1 MSAQRHDHSHDHD
14 HDHDHHH
21 DNGHAHHDHDHGGS
35 DLAVVTSEEGPSRR
49 RIDVTVPLA
58 RVQRAY
64 ERAYRDIAKN
74 ARIKGFR
81 PGKVPRAVLEKMYGA
96 SLGEEIERLLV
107 NETLGAALAQA
118 GVEPVAQPAVDASP
132 PRADRDFTYKALVEV
147 RPPIELP
154 ALEGLPGERPVVLVG
169 DDEVERELAEL
180 QRRHAPLIEEPQGTA
195 AGNGHIVTIDF
206 VGRIDGVPFEGG
218 SGRDVELELGSGRFI
233 PGFEEQLVG
242 AVSGEDRVVD
252 TTFPENYGS
261 PELAGKTAAFSVHVA
276 EVKRRELPALDD
288 EFAKDLGE
296 FDTIGALRDRI
307 HQDLRESREQTARA
321 ALRRSVLG
329 ALVERSSFEVPPG
342 ATDGQLERRLRL
354 AVRQLHQ
361 GVPHDVLHAQVE
373 RWREE
378 WRPAAEREVKERWLL
393 DAVAEKRELAVA
405 EAAVAEQVERMATA
419 QGVTPAQLREQ
430 VGDEL
435 LEASIR
441 SDLLREQA
449 LDFLVSTAK
458 VEEVTDT

>member
-1 MSAQRHDHSHDHD
+1 MSAHSHDHD
-14 HDHDHHH
+14 HDHGH
-21 DNGHAHHDHDHGGS
+21 DHDHDHGHAHDHDPGHDGS
-35 DLAVVTSEEGPSRR
+35 DLEVVANEESPNRR
-49 RIDVTVPLA
+49 RVEVTVPLA

-81 PGKVPRAVLEKMYGA
+81 PGKVPRAVLERMYGA
-96 SLGEEIERLLV
+96 SIGEEIERLLV
-107 NETLGAALAQA
+107 NETLGAALAKA
-118 GVEPVAQPAVDASP
+118 GVEPVATPAVDASP
-132 PRADRDFTYKALVEV
+132 PRADSEFHYKALVEI

-154 ALEGLPGERPVVLVG
+154 EFEGLPGVRPVVLVG

-180 QRRHAPLIEEPQGTA
+180 RLRHAPLIEESAGTA
-195 AGNGHIVTIDF
+195 AANGHIVTIDF
-206 VGRIDGVPFEGG
+206 VGRVDGVPFEGG

-233 PGFEEQLVG
+233 PGFEDQLIG
-242 AVSGEDRVVD
+242 AVAGEDRVVN
-252 TTFPENYGS
+252 TTFPEQYGAA
-261 PELAGKTAAFSVHVA
+261 ELAGKDAVFQVHVA

-296 FDTIGALRDRI
+296 FDTLGALRDRI
-307 HQDLRESREQTARA
+307 HQDLRESREQNARA
-321 ALRRSVLG
+321 SLRRSVLG
-329 ALVERSSFEVPPG
+329 ALVERSAFDVPPG

-354 AVRQLHQ
+354 AVQQLQ
-361 GVPHDVLHAQVE
+361 EGVPHDVLHAQVE

-393 DAVAEKRELAVA
+393 DAVAEARALAVA
-405 EAAVAEQVERMATA
+405 DEAVAAQVEQMAAA
-419 QGVTPAQLREQ
+419 QGVTPARLREQ
-430 VGDEL
+430 VGDEF

-458 VEEVTDT
+458 VQEVADT

>member
-1 MSAQRHDHSHDHD
+1 MSAHRHDHTHDHD
-14 HDHDHHH
+14 HDHP
-21 DNGHAHHDHDHGGS
+21 HDHDHGHAHDHDHDGS
-35 DLAVVTSEEGPSRR
+35 DLAVATSEEGANRR
-49 RIDVTVPLA
+49 RLDVTVPLA
-58 RVQRAY
+58 RVQSAY
-64 ERAYRDIAKN
+64 ERAYRDIAKS

-96 SLGEEIERLLV
+96 SIGEEIERLLV
-107 NETLGAALAQA
+107 NETLGAALAKA
-118 GVEPVAQPAVDASP
+118 GVEPVAQPAVDAAP
-132 PRADRDFTYKALVEV
+132 PRADREFTYKVLVEV

-154 ALEGLPGERPVVLVG
+154 ALEGLPGARPVVLVG

-180 QRRHAPLIEEPQGTA
+180 RRRHAPLIEEPPGTA
-195 AGNGHIVTIDF
+195 AANGHIVTIDF
-206 VGRIDGVPFEGG
+206 VGRIDGVAFEGG
-218 SGRDVELELGSGRFI
+218 TGRDVELELGSGRFI

-242 AVSGEDRVVD
+242 AAAGEDRVVN

-261 PELAGKTAAFSVHVA
+261 AELAGKAAAFSVHVA

-296 FDTIGALRDRI
+296 YETIGALRDRI
-307 HQDLRESREQTARA
+307 HQDLRESREQTALA

-329 ALVERSSFEVPPG
+329 ALVERSAFDVPPG

-354 AVRQLHQ
+354 AVQQLHQ
-361 GVPHDVLHAQVE
+361 GVPHDVLQAQVE

-378 WRPAAEREVKERWLL
+378 WRPAAEREVRERWLL
-393 DAVAEKRELAVA
+393 DAVAESRELAVPE
-405 EAAVAEQVERMATA
+405 EAIAEQVERMAAA
-419 QGVTPAQLREQ
+419 QGVTAPALREQ